1 MPDLQRLFSELI
13 RFETELWD
21 AIDARLRADYD
32 LPLSRFEPMQI
43 IARRGSCRVY
53 DIAADLSITVGGTSK
68 IVDGIETAGY
78 CCRRSNPDDRRSS
91 LIELTPAGRRLLAEA
106 TATFEEE
113 LQVRLGA
120 LSPQTLEQFGE
131 ALAQLRAAGHQI
143 NAATAGRTC
152 PGYAT
157 VLS

>member
-1 MPDLQRLFSELI
+1 MHDLQRLFSELI

-43 IARRGSCRVY
+43 MARRGSCRVY

-68 IVDGIETAGY
+68 LVDRIETAGY

-113 LQVRLGA
+113 LRVRLGA
-120 LSPQTLEQFGE
+120 LSPQALEQFAE
-131 ALAQLRAAGHQI
+131 ALTQLRAAGHQI
-143 NAATAGRTC
+143 NAASAGRT
-152 PGYAT
+152 A
-157 VLS
+157 